1 MSDNPNTGLS
11 KTDPALLKLISGG
24 QITFKAFEED
34 ILALESIVAGTSYL
48 NLHEIEK
55 EVQVRVSELTLQR
68 EPDNEYD
75 RFAVRILF
83 QNQKLGYIPRSK
95 NQTIARLM
103 DAGKRFYAKVAAK
116 EWEGQ
121 WLRLDL
127 EVYLKD

>member
-48 NLHEIEK
+48 NLHDIETQIELK
-55 EVQVRVSELTLQR
+55 ISELTLQR

-75 RFAVRILF
+75 CFAVKVLF
-83 QNQKLGYIPRSK
+83 KDQKLGYIPKSK
-95 NQTIARLM
+95 TRPSP
-103 DAGKRFYAKVAAK
+103 D
-116 EWEGQ
+116 
-121 WLRLDL
+121 
-127 EVYLKD
+127 